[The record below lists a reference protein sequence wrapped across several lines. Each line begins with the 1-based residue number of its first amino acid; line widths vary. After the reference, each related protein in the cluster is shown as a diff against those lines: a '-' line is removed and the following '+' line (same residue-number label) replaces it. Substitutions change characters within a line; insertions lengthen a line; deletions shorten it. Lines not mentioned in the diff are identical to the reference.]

1 MVDRDW
7 SLTMPSRHKND
18 DGSLLIVAQV
28 TDDATGEVGMIR
40 VEVDPDGGTR
50 AYLEG
55 DAGLIPLGMWD
66 VQ

>member
-1 MVDRDW
+1 MAIEDLAV
-7 SLTMPSRHKND
+7 PSRHKND
-18 DGSLLIVAQV
+18 DGSALVVIDV
-28 TDDATGEVGMIR
+28 TTEQGDGTIR
-40 VEVDPDGGTR
+40 VQVDPDGGTR